1 MSRVVLSFICAVLA
15 SCVPAVAA
23 AQAAPHQKTRNVA
36 IVIWNGAEVLDW
48 AGPSEVFAS
57 AAHQGA
63 IGDAE
68 PFHVY
73 TVSRTRDAI
82 VSQGFVDVIPDYDID
97 HAPKPDIVVFPGGG
111 TGSVLN
117 DAEFLAWATRTAR
130 EAEIALS
137 VCTGAFVLGAA
148 GLLDDNDVTTWYAAT
163 RGLAQRFPAAR
174 VHEGRRFIDNGQVVT
189 TAGVSAG
196 IDGALHVVARLLGRD
211 VAARTAEYMQYLWAP
226 QSYLSRQYSWLNPSA
241 DSFGRAVQVAQ
252 AQAQAGDTKEAVASY
267 RALLDDHPQEY
278 GVWATLGQLHYQA
291 GEYAE
296 AMQAYGKAAAAP
308 SGRIRALYNA
318 ACSAALASQA
328 DRAFDYL
335 QQAVAAG
342 FDDVALLD
350 RDGDLDALR
359 QDARYGAL
367 RAEMQQQ
374 ADTAVR

>member
-15 SCVPAVAA
+15 TGIPGGSG

-57 AAHQGA
+57 AAHQGV
-63 IGDAE
+63 IGETE

-97 HAPKPDIVVFPGGG
+97 NAPVPDIVVFPGGG
-111 TGSVLN
+111 TGSLLK
-117 DAEFLAWATRTAR
+117 DAEFLSWATGTAR

-148 GLLDDNDVTTWYAAT
+148 GLLDDNDVTTWYGAT

-174 VHEGRRFIDNGQVVT
+174 VHEGRRFIDNGQVIT

-211 VAARTAEYMQYLWAP
+211 VAARTAEYMEYLWTP
-226 QSYLSRQYSWLNPSA
+226 QSYLAQQYSWLNPSA
-241 DSFGRAVQVAQ
+241 DPFGRAVQVARS
-252 AQAQAGDTKEAVASY
+252 QAQAGDTGEAIASY
-267 RALLDDHPQEY
+267 RALLDDHPQEFA
-278 GVWATLGQLHYQA
+278 VWAALGQLHYQA

-296 AMQAYGKAAAAP
+296 AMRAYGQAAAAP
-308 SGRIRALYNA
+308 SGRVRALYNA

-328 DRAFDYL
+328 DGAFDYL
-335 QQAVAAG
+335 QQAVEAG
-342 FDDVALLD
+342 FDDVAQLD
-350 RDGDLDALR
+350 RDSDLDSLR

-367 RAEMQQQ
+367 RSEMQQQ
-374 ADTAVR
+374 AGTAVR